1 MTQAPAEIS
10 AQDVALV
17 TGAAQGLGEVIARR
31 LHAAGYK
38 VALADLALDQAEA
51 VAKSLDAAG
60 ATAMALKLDIRNKA
74 DFEAARDALVARWG
88 SVQVLVNN
96 ATVTLHTPLMKISPE
111 EFNHVITT
119 NLGGTF
125 LGCQVFGAYF
135 AERKYGRIINLA
147 SLAGQNGG
155 TSAGAHYASSKA
167 GILVLTKVVA
177 KELAGAGVTVNAL
190 APGPIDLPTVR
201 ATVPAEKLQHII
213 DNVIPVHQ
221 LGNPDFIADTLV
233 HLASRQAGYV
243 TGAAWDLNGGIF
255 MR

>member
-1 MTQAPAEIS
+1 MTQVPTH
-10 AQDVALV
+10 DVALV

-38 VALADLALDQAEA
+38 VAVADLALDKAEA
-51 VAKSLDAAG
+51 VATSLDASG
-60 ATAMALKLDIRNKA
+60 ATALALRLDIRDRA
-74 DFEAARDALVARWG
+74 GFEAARDALVTAWG

-96 ATVTLHTPLMKISPE
+96 ATVTLHTPMMKITPE

-125 LGCQVFGAYF
+125 FGCQIFGAYF
-135 AERKYGRIINLA
+135 AEQNYGRIINLA

-177 KELAGAGVTVNAL
+177 KELAHAGVTVNAI

-201 ATVPAEKLQHII
+201 ATVPTEKLQHII

>member
-1 MTQAPAEIS
+1 MTQVSTP
-10 AQDVALV
+10 DVALV
-17 TGAAQGLGEVIARR
+17 TGAAQGLGEAIARR

-38 VALADLALDQAEA
+38 VALADLALDKAEA
-51 VAKSLDAAG
+51 VAKTLDTSG
-60 ATAMALKLDIRNKA
+60 ATAMALRLDIRQKA
-74 DFEAARDALVARWG
+74 DFEAARDTLLQRWG

-96 ATVTLHTPLMKISPE
+96 ATVTLHTPLMQISPE
-111 EFNHVITT
+111 EFNQVITT

-135 AERKYGRIINLA
+135 AAQKYGRIVNLA

-177 KELAGAGVTVNAL
+177 KELAGAGVTVNAI

>member
-1 MTQAPAEIS
+1 M
-10 AQDVALV
+10 AQDVAIV
-17 TGAAQGLGEVIARR
+17 TGAAQGLGEAIARR

-38 VALADLALDQAEA
+38 VAVADLLLDQAAA
-51 VAKSLDAAG
+51 VAQSLDASG
-60 ATAMALKLDIRNKA
+60 QTAVALPLDIRNKTE
-74 DFEAARDALVARWG
+74 FESARDALIERWG
-88 SVQVLVNN
+88 AVQVLVNN
-96 ATVTLHTPLMKISPE
+96 ATITLHTPLMQISPE
-111 EFNHVITT
+111 EFNRVITN

-135 AERKYGRIINLA
+135 AQQKYGRIINLA

-177 KELAGAGVTVNAL
+177 KELANAGVTVNAI

-201 ATVPAEKLQHII
+201 ATVPPEKLQHII
-213 DNVIPVHQ
+213 DHVIPVHQ
-221 LGNPDFIADTLV
+221 LGDPNFIADTLV

-243 TGAAWDLNGGIF
+243 TGATWDLNGGIF

>member
-1 MTQAPAEIS
+1 M
-10 AQDVALV
+10 AQDVAIV
-17 TGAAQGLGEVIARR
+17 TGAAQGLGAAIARR

-38 VALADLALDQAEA
+38 VAVADLAFDQAQA
-51 VAKSLDAAG
+51 VARSLDASG
-60 ATAMALKLDIRNKA
+60 QTAIALQLDIRDKA
-74 DFEAARDALVARWG
+74 DFEAARDALVERWG
-88 SVQVLVNN
+88 AVQVLVNN
-96 ATVTLHTPLMKISPE
+96 ATVTLHTPLMQISPE
-111 EFNHVITT
+111 EFNRVITT

-135 AERKYGRIINLA
+135 AQQKYGRIINLA

-177 KELAGAGVTVNAL
+177 KELAHAGVTVNAI

-201 ATVPAEKLQHII
+201 ATVPPEKLQHII

-221 LGNPDFIADTLV
+221 LGDPAFIADTLL

-243 TGAAWDLNGGIF
+243 TGATWDLNGGIF

>member
-1 MTQAPAEIS
+1 MTQAPTH
-10 AQDVALV
+10 DVALV
-17 TGAAQGLGEVIARR
+17 TGAAQGLGEAIARR
-31 LHAAGYK
+31 LHAAGYR
-38 VALADLALDQAEA
+38 VALADLALDKAEA
-51 VAKSLDAAG
+51 VAKSLDATG
-60 ATAMALKLDIRNKA
+60 ATTMALKLDIRSKA
-74 DFEAARDALVARWG
+74 DFEAARDRLLERWG
-88 SVQVLVNN
+88 GTQVLVNN
-96 ATVTLHTPLMKISPE
+96 ATVTLHTPLMQISPE
-111 EFNHVITT
+111 EFNSVITT

-135 AERKYGRIINLA
+135 ATQKYGRIINLA
-147 SLAGQNGG
+147 LLAGQNGG

-177 KELAGAGVTVNAL
+177 KELAGAGVTVNAI

>member
-1 MTQAPAEIS
+1 MTQAPTH
-10 AQDVALV
+10 DVALV
-17 TGAAQGLGEVIARR
+17 TGAAQGLGEAIARR

-38 VALADLALDQAEA
+38 VALADLSLDKAEA
-51 VAKSLDAAG
+51 VAQSLDARG
-60 ATAMALKLDIRNKA
+60 ATAMALKLDIRQKA
-74 DFEAARDALVARWG
+74 DFEAARDLLLARWG
-88 SVQVLVNN
+88 GTQVLVNN

-111 EFNHVITT
+111 EFNQVITT

-125 LGCQVFGAYF
+125 LGCQVFGAHF
-135 AERKYGRIINLA
+135 AEQKYGRIINLA

-177 KELAGAGVTVNAL
+177 KELAHAGVTVNAI

-221 LGNPDFIADTLV
+221 LGDPDFIADTLV

>member
-1 MTQAPAEIS
+1 M
-10 AQDVALV
+10 AQDVAIV
-17 TGAAQGLGEVIARR
+17 TGAAQGLGEAIARR

-38 VALADLALDQAEA
+38 VAVADLLLDQAAA
-51 VAKSLDAAG
+51 VAESLDASG
-60 ATAMALKLDIRNKA
+60 QTAVALPLDIRHKT
-74 DFEAARDALVARWG
+74 DFESARDALVKRWG
-88 SVQVLVNN
+88 GVQVLVNN
-96 ATVTLHTPLMKISPE
+96 ATVTLHTPLMQITPE
-111 EFNHVITT
+111 EFNRVVTT

-135 AERKYGRIINLA
+135 AQQKYGRIINLA

-177 KELAGAGVTVNAL
+177 KELANAGVTVNAI

-201 ATVPAEKLQHII
+201 ATVPPEKLQQII
-213 DNVIPVHQ
+213 DHVIPVHQ
-221 LGNPDFIADTLV
+221 LGDPNFIADTLV

-243 TGAAWDLNGGIF
+243 TGATWDLNGGIF

>member
-1 MTQAPAEIS
+1 MTQAPAEVS

-17 TGAAQGLGEVIARR
+17 TGATQGLGEVIARR

-51 VAKSLDAAG
+51 VAKTLDASG

-74 DFEAARDALVARWG
+74 DFEAARDALVAKWG

>member
-1 MTQAPAEIS
+1 M
-10 AQDVALV
+10 AQDVAIV
-17 TGAAQGLGEVIARR
+17 TGAAQGLGEAIAHR
-31 LHAAGYK
+31 LHAAGFK
-38 VALADLALDQAEA
+38 VAVADLLLDQAAA
-51 VAKSLDAAG
+51 VAQSLDASG
-60 ATAMALKLDIRNKA
+60 QTAVALPLDIRNKT
-74 DFEAARDALVARWG
+74 DFESARDTLVERWG
-88 SVQVLVNN
+88 AVQVLVNN
-96 ATVTLHTPLMKISPE
+96 ATVTLHTPLMQISPE
-111 EFNHVITT
+111 EFNRVITT

-135 AERKYGRIINLA
+135 AQQKYGRIINIA

-177 KELAGAGVTVNAL
+177 KELANAGVTVNAI

-201 ATVPAEKLQHII
+201 ATVPPEKLQHII
-213 DNVIPVHQ
+213 DHVIPVHQ
-221 LGNPDFIADTLV
+221 LGDPTFIADTLV

-243 TGAAWDLNGGIF
+243 TGATWDLNGGIF

>member
-1 MTQAPAEIS
+1 MTQVSTP
-10 AQDVALV
+10 DVALV
-17 TGAAQGLGEVIARR
+17 TGAAQGLGEAIARR

-38 VALADLALDQAEA
+38 VALADLALDKAEA
-51 VAKSLDAAG
+51 VAKTLDTSG
-60 ATAMALKLDIRNKA
+60 ATAMALRLDIRQKA
-74 DFEAARDALVARWG
+74 DFEAARDALVAKWG
-88 SVQVLVNN
+88 GAQVLVNN
-96 ATVTLHTPLMKISPE
+96 ATVTLHTPLMQISPE

-135 AERKYGRIINLA
+135 AEQKYGRIINLA

-177 KELAGAGVTVNAL
+177 KELAGAGVTVNAI

>member
-1 MTQAPAEIS
+1 
-10 AQDVALV
+10 
-17 TGAAQGLGEVIARR
+17 
-31 LHAAGYK
+31 
-38 VALADLALDQAEA
+38 
-51 VAKSLDAAG
+51 
-60 ATAMALKLDIRNKA
+60 
-74 DFEAARDALVARWG
+74 
-88 SVQVLVNN
+88 VNN
-96 ATVTLHTPLMKISPE
+96 ATVTLHTPMMKISPE

-177 KELAGAGVTVNAL
+177 KELAHAGVTVNAL

>member
-1 MTQAPAEIS
+1 M
-10 AQDVALV
+10 AQDVAIV
-17 TGAAQGLGEVIARR
+17 TGAAQGLGEAIARR

-38 VALADLALDQAEA
+38 VAVADLLLDQAAA
-51 VAKSLDAAG
+51 VAQSLDASG
-60 ATAMALKLDIRNKA
+60 QTAVALPLDIRNKT
-74 DFEAARDALVARWG
+74 DFESARDALIERWG
-88 SVQVLVNN
+88 AVQVLVNN
-96 ATVTLHTPLMKISPE
+96 ATITLHTPLMQISPE
-111 EFNHVITT
+111 EFNRVITT

-135 AERKYGRIINLA
+135 AQQQYGRIINLA

-177 KELAGAGVTVNAL
+177 KELANAGVTVNAI

-201 ATVPAEKLQHII
+201 ATVPPEKLQHII
-213 DNVIPVHQ
+213 DHVIPVHQ
-221 LGNPDFIADTLV
+221 LGDPNFIADTLV

-243 TGAAWDLNGGIF
+243 TGATWDLNGGIF

>member
-1 MTQAPAEIS
+1 M
-10 AQDVALV
+10 AQDAAHDVALV
-17 TGAAQGLGEVIARR
+17 TGAAQGLGEAIARR

-38 VALADLALDQAEA
+38 VALADVSLDKADA
-51 VAKSLDAAG
+51 VAQSLDASG
-60 ATAMALKLDIRNKA
+60 ETAMALQLDIRNKA

-88 SVQVLVNN
+88 GAQVLVNN
-96 ATVTLHTPLMKISPE
+96 ATVTLHTALMQISPE

-135 AERKYGRIINLA
+135 AQQKYGRIINLA

-177 KELAGAGVTVNAL
+177 KELANAGVTVNAI
-190 APGPIDLPTVR
+190 APGPIDLPAVR
-201 ATVPAEKLQHII
+201 ATVPPEKLRHII

-221 LGNPDFIADTLV
+221 LGDANFIADTLV

>member
-1 MTQAPAEIS
+1 
-10 AQDVALV
+10 
-17 TGAAQGLGEVIARR
+17 
-31 LHAAGYK
+31 
-38 VALADLALDQAEA
+38 
-51 VAKSLDAAG
+51 
-60 ATAMALKLDIRNKA
+60 
-74 DFEAARDALVARWG
+74 
-88 SVQVLVNN
+88 VQVLVNN

-135 AERKYGRIINLA
+135 AEQKYGRIINLA

>member
-1 MTQAPAEIS
+1 MTPTPT
-10 AQDVALV
+10 QDVALV
-17 TGAAQGLGEVIARR
+17 TGAAQGLGEAIARR

-38 VALADLALDQAEA
+38 VALADLALDKAET
-51 VAKSLDAAG
+51 VAQSLDASG
-60 ATAMALKLDIRNKA
+60 ATATALKLDIRNKA
-74 DFEAARDALVARWG
+74 DFEAARDALQARWG

-111 EFNHVITT
+111 EFNSVITT

-135 AERKYGRIINLA
+135 ASQKYGRIINLA

-177 KELAGAGVTVNAL
+177 KELAGAGVTVNAI

>member
-1 MTQAPAEIS
+1 MAHDA
-10 AQDVALV
+10 AHDVAIV
-17 TGAAQGLGEVIARR
+17 TGAAQGLGEAIARR
-31 LHAAGYK
+31 LHATGYK
-38 VALADLALDQAEA
+38 VALADVSLDKAEA
-51 VAKSLDAAG
+51 VAQSLDASG
-60 ATAMALKLDIRNKA
+60 ETAMALQLDIRNKV
-74 DFEAARDALVARWG
+74 DFETARDALIARWG
-88 SVQVLVNN
+88 GAQVLVNN
-96 ATVTLHTPLMKISPE
+96 ATVTLHTPLMQISPE
-111 EFNHVITT
+111 EFNTVITT

-135 AERKYGRIINLA
+135 AQQKYGRIINLA

-177 KELAGAGVTVNAL
+177 KELANAGVTVNAI
-190 APGPIDLPTVR
+190 APGPIDLPAVR
-201 ATVPAEKLQHII
+201 ATVPPEKLRHII

-221 LGNPDFIADTLV
+221 LGDANFIADTLV

>member
-1 MTQAPAEIS
+1 MTQAPTH
-10 AQDVALV
+10 DVALV

-38 VALADLALDQAEA
+38 VAVADLAMDKAEA
-51 VAKSLDAAG
+51 VATSLDATG
-60 ATAMALKLDIRNKA
+60 ATAMALQLDIRQKA
-74 DFEAARDALVARWG
+74 DFEASRDRLLERWG

-96 ATVTLHTPLMKISPE
+96 ATVTLHTPMMKISPE

-125 LGCQVFGAYF
+125 FGCQVFGSYF
-135 AERKYGRIINLA
+135 AEQKYGRIINLA

-177 KELAGAGVTVNAL
+177 KELAGAGVTVNAI

>member
-1 MTQAPAEIS
+1 MTQAPTH
-10 AQDVALV
+10 DVALV
-17 TGAAQGLGEVIARR
+17 TGAAQGLGEAIARR

-38 VALADLALDQAEA
+38 VAVADLAMDKAEA
-51 VAKSLDAAG
+51 VATSLDATG
-60 ATAMALKLDIRNKA
+60 ATAMALQLDIRQKA
-74 DFEAARDALVARWG
+74 DFDAARDRLLERWG

-96 ATVTLHTPLMKISPE
+96 ATVTLHTPMMKITPE

-125 LGCQVFGAYF
+125 FGCQVFGAYF
-135 AERKYGRIINLA
+135 AEQKYGRIINLA

-177 KELAGAGVTVNAL
+177 KELASAGVTVNAL

>member
-1 MTQAPAEIS
+1 M
-10 AQDVALV
+10 AQDVAIV
-17 TGAAQGLGEVIARR
+17 TGAAQGLGEAIARR

-38 VALADLALDQAEA
+38 VAVADLLLDQAAA
-51 VAKSLDAAG
+51 VAQSLDTSG
-60 ATAMALKLDIRNKA
+60 QTAVALPLDIRNKTE
-74 DFEAARDALVARWG
+74 FESARDALIERWG
-88 SVQVLVNN
+88 AVQVLVNN
-96 ATVTLHTPLMKISPE
+96 ATITLHTPLMQISPE
-111 EFNHVITT
+111 EFNRVITT

-135 AERKYGRIINLA
+135 ARQKYGRIINLA

-177 KELAGAGVTVNAL
+177 KELANSGVTVNAI
-190 APGPIDLPTVR
+190 APGPIDLPMVR
-201 ATVPAEKLQHII
+201 ATVPPEKLQHII
-213 DNVIPVHQ
+213 DHVIPVHQ
-221 LGNPDFIADTLV
+221 LGDPNFIADTLV

-243 TGAAWDLNGGIF
+243 TGATWDLNGGIF